1 MTNVNESKKVVFWE
15 YIATDANG
23 DITIKIKSK
32 EAQAELQA
40 LVEAG
45 DKKLQAELEAKKK
58 KDSAVTLEAVE
69 EFDNAIAELINSDA
83 VYVKA
88 GKMTGRNLQIDWD
101 KVDGKKNNTGSKQQ
115 GTKQKK
121 QLEVIKVDAVFEF

>member
-1 MTNVNESKKVVFWE
+1 MTNVNEKTKVVFWE

-69 EFDNAIAELINSDA
+69 EFDNMIAELIDSDA
-83 VYVKA
+83 VYIKA

-121 QLEVIKVDAVFEF
+121 QLEVIKVDAVFDF

>member
-1 MTNVNESKKVVFWE
+1 MTNVNEKTKVVFWE
-15 YIATDANG
+15 YISTDANG

-58 KDSAVTLEAVE
+58 KDSAVTLEDVE
-69 EFDNAIAELINSDA
+69 AFDNAIAKLINSDA

-121 QLEVIKVDAVFEF
+121 QLEVIKVDAVFDF